1 MPTEA
6 KRATVAELTEAFS
19 ASKGAI
25 VSEYRGLT
33 VSDLTKV
40 RRELRDKGV
49 TYTVVKNRLAKIA
62 AEQAGRPD
70 IVPLL
75 SGSTA
80 ITLGGA
86 DESALAKATLDAL
99 RPYSRTVAV
108 RGGAIGGK
116 TFNAE
121 GVTQLAT
128 LPPRE
133 VLLSQLAGG
142 FASPLSTMAGL
153 FAAPLRN
160 LGYALT
166 QVLEQRQGA

>member
-6 KRATVAELTEAFS
+6 KRDKIAQLTEAFS
-19 ASKGAI
+19 GSAGAI

-33 VSDLTKV
+33 VTDLSKI
-40 RRELRDKGV
+40 RRDLREKGV
-49 TYTVVKNRLAKIA
+49 SYTVVKNRLAKIA
-62 AEQAGRPD
+62 AGEAGRGELTS
-70 IVPLL
+70 LL
-75 SGSTA
+75 TGPTA
-80 ITLGGA
+80 ITLGGS
-86 DESALAKATLDAL
+86 DEAALAKATLDAL
-99 RPYSRTVAV
+99 RPYARTVVV

-116 TFNAE
+116 TIDAD
-121 GVTQLAT
+121 GVTRLAT
-128 LPPRE
+128 LPSRE

-166 QVLEQRQGA
+166 QLRDQRAA

>member
-6 KRATVAELTEAFS
+6 KRDTVVQLTEAFS

-33 VSDLTKV
+33 VTDLSRI
-40 RRELRDKGV
+40 RRDLRDKGV
-49 TYTVVKNRLAKIA
+49 SYTVVKNRLAKIA
-62 AEQAGRPD
+62 ADEAGRGE
-70 IVPLL
+70 IAPLL
-75 SGSTA
+75 TGPTA
-80 ITLGGA
+80 ITLGGS
-86 DESALAKATLDAL
+86 DEAALAKATLDAL
-99 RPYSRTVAV
+99 RPFSRIVV
-108 RGGAIGGK
+108 IRGGAIGGK
-116 TFNAE
+116 AIDVD
-121 GVTQLAT
+121 GVTRLAT

-160 LGYALT
+160 LGHALT
-166 QVLEQRQGA
+166 QLRDQRAA